1 MSDIFDD
8 GYDNLGK
15 EVDSYFTVKSN
26 EEDQLDWLK
35 TAYEALLN
43 ESQYRTYRQ
52 REFLYAYMGQYFDRS
67 MTRDLATSRG
77 SGGGGGGNSSRRRI
91 RKFVINEIHDI
102 TETKVSQ
109 LTRLKPDVEVLPVHD
124 EWGDKSAAKV
134 TSMIVKNVFEANGI
148 DDKVTEMERL
158 ARIMGEA
165 YLFVEWDPARGDK
178 HPSYVEAQN
187 LGLKKIVLEDGEEV
201 STDQPIMTGDVKYE
215 VEVPWRVLLQRKEV
229 IEDVDYCFRIKVM
242 PVDELAEIYNV
253 DKDLLMQEAG
263 VETFAMDRMEND
275 YLENHVPVIT
285 FFHRGTD
292 FLPKGKKIVFTPS
305 VILEAGDNPSSDG
318 KLPFVRHTDLDIP
331 KVLNGISKYE
341 FVLPVQRMYDN
352 INTLITKNIYL
363 TAHAKWLTPRGAVKL
378 EQLGNDNT
386 IVQYSGGIPPQLA
399 QIQPNTPEV
408 YTYREQL
415 KGHIQTLLGN
425 HGISRGEVPKG
436 ITAASALTFL
446 NELESNRAST
456 EIGKHAALV
465 KNIAKM
471 TIVRAADNYDIN
483 DGRLMRIVGKNNE
496 HLIRH
501 FDTAVLHK
509 PYDVKFDSSTGLPET
524 KAAKIQR
531 LLEAMQRNPNL
542 FSPERWEELLDLGST
557 EKMVSLATSA
567 TQAADSENE
576 DFTAGKPVM
585 MPEEFEDHIA
595 HWRAHVQLFQNRSF
609 KEEADNE
616 AIKAAKDHLYA
627 TETIMLA
634 KYKNNPT
641 FEAEVANLK
650 LFPIFFHDGYIAP
663 RSLAQQQAEAEGA
676 ANRGAESPGPV
687 AGTPTEGDI

>member
-1 MSDIFDD
+1 MSDLFDE
-8 GYDNLGK
+8 GFDNLGK
-15 EVDSYFTVKSN
+15 SLDSYFTVEN
-26 EEDQLDWLK
+26 GEEKQLAWLQS
-35 TAYEALLN
+35 AYEALLN

-67 MTRDLATSRG
+67 LSREFYDR
-77 SGGGGGGNSSRRRI
+77 SKSKKRI
-91 RKFVINEIHDI
+91 KKFVINEIHDI

-134 TSMIVKNVFEANGI
+134 TSMIVKNVFEANNI

-165 YLFVEWDPARGDK
+165 YMFIDWDASRGDK
-178 HPSYVEAQN
+178 HPIYVDAVNQ
-187 LGLKKIVLEDGEEV
+187 GLKKVLIDDQEV
-201 STDQPIMTGDVKYE
+201 TLDQPIMTGDVKYE
-215 VEVPWRVLLQRKEV
+215 VEVPWRVLLQRKERL
-229 IEDVDYCFRIKVM
+229 EDVDYCFRIQIK
-242 PVDELAEIYNV
+242 PVDEIGEQYDV
-253 DKDLLMQEAG
+253 DKDLLLNEMG
-263 VETFAMDRMEND
+263 VSTFSIDRLED
-275 YLENHVPVIT
+275 EYLENHVPVIT
-285 FFHRGTD
+285 FYHRATE
-292 FLPKGKKIVFTPS
+292 FLPEGRKIVFTPS
-305 VILEAGDNPSSDG
+305 VILESEDLPSSDG
-318 KLPFVRHTDLDIP
+318 KLPFVRHTDLDLP
-331 KVLNGISKYE
+331 KVLNGVSKYE

-386 IVQYSGGIPPQLA
+386 IVQYTGPVAPQLA
-399 QIQPNTPEV
+399 QVTPNTPEV
-408 YTYREQL
+408 YNYREQL
-415 KGHIQTLLGN
+415 QGHIQTLLGN

-471 TIVRAADNYDIN
+471 TITRAADNYDIN
-483 DGRLMRIVGKNNE
+483 DGRLLRIVGKNNQ

-531 LLEAMQRNPNL
+531 LLEAMQRNPQL
-542 FSPERWEELLDLGST
+542 FSPERWEELLDLGNT

-567 TQAADSENE
+567 TQSADSENE
-576 DFTAGKPVM
+576 DFMSGKPVM
-585 MPEEFEDHIA
+585 DPEEYEDHIA
-595 HWRAHVQLFQNRSF
+595 HWKAHTQLLQSRSF
-609 KEEADNE
+609 KEEAGNE
-616 AIKAAKDHLYA
+616 NIEAAVEHTFK
-627 TETIMLA
+627 TEQLILE
-634 KYKNNPT
+634 KFRNNPT
-641 FEAEVANLK
+641 FEAQVANLK
-650 LFPIFFHDGYIAP
+650 LFPLFYHEGYIAP
-663 RSLAQQQAEAEGA
+663 RSLAQQEAEAQGA
-676 ANRGAESPGPV
+676 ANRGDSPNINPV
-687 AGTPTEGDI
+687 AGTPSEGE

>member
-1 MSDIFDD
+1 MSDVFDD
-8 GYDNLGK
+8 GFDNLGK
-15 EVDSYFTVKSN
+15 SLDSYFTIDSSDEK
-26 EEDQLDWLK
+26 QLEWLK
-35 TAYEALLN
+35 SAYEALMN

-52 REFLYAYMGQYFDRS
+52 REFLYAYMGQYFDRGL
-67 MTRDLATSRG
+67 TKTLGNTSG
-77 SGGGGGGNSSRRRI
+77 PGKKRI
-91 RKFVINEIHDI
+91 KKFVINELHDI

-124 EWGDKSAAKV
+124 EWQDKSAAKV
-134 TSMIVKNVFEANGI
+134 TSAIVKNVFEANEI
-148 DDKVTEMERL
+148 DDKITEMERL

-165 YLFVEWDPARGDK
+165 YIFVEWDAEKGDK
-178 HPSYVEAQN
+178 HPIYVDAKN
-187 LGLKKIVLEDGEEV
+187 KGLKKIVLEDGEEV
-201 STDQPIMTGDVKYE
+201 MLDKPIMTGDVKYE
-215 VEVPWRVLLQRKEV
+215 IEVPWRVLLQRKERFQ
-229 IEDVDYCFRIKVM
+229 DVDYCFRIEIK
-242 PVDELAEIYNV
+242 PVDEVAEKYGV
-253 DKDLLMQEAG
+253 DKDVLSADSG
-263 VETFAMDRMEND
+263 VSTFSMDDLDDE
-275 YLENHVPVIT
+275 YLENHIAVIT
-285 FFHRGTD
+285 FYHRGTE
-292 FLPKGKKIVFTPS
+292 FVPKGKKIVFTPS
-305 VILEAGDNPSSDG
+305 MLLDTEDLPSSDG
-318 KLPFVRHTDLDIP
+318 KLPLVRHTDLDLP

-386 IVQYSGGIPPQLA
+386 VVQYNGPVAPTLA
-399 QIQPNTPEV
+399 QVQPNTPEV
-408 YTYREQL
+408 YNFREQL

-456 EIGKHAALV
+456 EISKHASLI

-483 DGRLMRIVGKNNE
+483 DGRLLRIVGKNNK

-531 LLEAMQRNPNL
+531 LLEAMQRNPGM
-542 FSPERWEELLDLGST
+542 FSPERWEELLDLGNT

-567 TQAADSENE
+567 TQSADSENE
-576 DFTAGKPVM
+576 DFQSGKPVM
-585 MPEEFEDHIA
+585 DPEEYEDHIA
-595 HWRAHVQLFQNRSF
+595 HWNAHTKLLQNRSF
-609 KEEADNE
+609 KEEAGNDQ
-616 AIKAAKDHLYA
+616 IKAAKDHIKL
-627 TETIMLA
+627 TEKLILQKMH
-634 KYKNNPT
+634 NNPT

-650 LFPIFFHDGYIAP
+650 LFPLFFHDGYVAP
-663 RSLAQQQAEAEGA
+663 RSRAQQEAEALGA
-676 ANRGAESPGPV
+676 ANRGEGSPGPV
-687 AGTPTEGDI
+687 AGTPKDGE